1 MRLVEL
7 RRWRI
12 VELREVELMR
22 HELSLNLHS
31 VRTLHSKR
39 TLHSGRTLHSRQS
52 IDHDWIVELL
62 VLRHLLCDN
71 FMLQALV
78 VAILVISNSVNGGY

>member
-1 MRLVEL
+1 MLRVSAEGEKNNFVSIHCCLHIRCIRVTHVEAHCCYVL
-7 RRWRI
+7 
-12 VELREVELMR
+12 
-22 HELSLNLHS
+22 
-31 VRTLHSKR
+31 
-39 TLHSGRTLHSRQS
+39 S

-78 VAILVISNSVNGGY
+78 VAILVISNSEWRVLRSLLC